1 MDTST
6 IDTALLANLAA
17 TAFGLTDFDIS
28 ILTAAILLAMR
39 SSMQNT
45 YRRWNSTLGA
55 NNHMWMPT
63 TEQEGQLSTAAQEHV
78 SSIASTY
85 ADNLQN
91 AIQQFLD
98 AGDAPSLGAQLAT
111 WADARADW
119 KSDQVAGYEVSYGTE
134 QGTTAFIIDLLDG
147 NLVDSLTGE
156 VLDGAD
162 YAVGV
167 VPDESS
173 NDLCADYAGQ
183 QFPLDEAED
192 IPDFPMHPGC
202 PHYKIIVPLTS
213 PGGNDVSP

>member
-17 TAFGLTDFDIS
+17 TAFGLTDADTAV
-28 ILTAAILLAMR
+28 LTAAILLAMR
-39 SSMQNT
+39 SSMQSS

-63 TEQEGQLSTAAQEHV
+63 TKQEETLAAVAQEHAD
-78 SSIASTY
+78 SIASTY

-91 AIQQFLD
+91 AIQQFLGD
-98 AGDAPSLGAQLAT
+98 GAGNPASLGEMLTT
-111 WADARADW
+111 WAAARADW
-119 KSDQVAGYEVSYGTE
+119 KSDQVAGYETSYGTE
-134 QGTTAFIIDLLDG
+134 QGTMEFITDLLGG

-156 VLDGAD
+156 VLDPND

-173 NDLCADYAGQ
+173 NDLCAEYAGQ
-183 QFPLDEAED
+183 QFPLEEVDD
-192 IPDFPMHPGC
+192 IPDFPIHPGC
-202 PHYKIIVPLTS
+202 PHYKIIVPL
-213 PGGNDVSP
+213 GGNDVSP